1 MIRQISV
8 FVENQPGSMMNVTN
22 VLTEA
27 HVNIRAISTFDT
39 PEFGIMRLV
48 VDDPVR
54 AKESLTSKGFVNRVS
69 DVIGAELKDE
79 KGNLNQ
85 MLKILADGQINI
97 TGETIVTIV
106 SCLIIMAGLMLFIN
120 KTKAG
125 QAMLAV
131 SEDKGAA
138 QLMGINVDG
147 TIALTFAIGSGLAAV
162 AGVLLCSAYP
172 SLTPYTGSM
181 PGIKAFVAAVFG
193 GIGSIPGALV
203 GGILLG
209 IIEIFGKAYISSQM
223 ADAIVFAVLI
233 VVLLVR
239 PAGLFGKNIQ
249 EKV

>member
-85 MLKILADGQINI
+85 MLKILADGQINVNYI
-97 TGETIVTIV
+97 YSFVIREGNAPVMVFHTDDFE
-106 SCLIIMAGLMLFIN
+106 
-120 KTKAG
+120 KAESVLK
-125 QAMLAV
+125 QADVKLV
-131 SEDKGAA
+131 EEED
-138 QLMGINVDG
+138 L
-147 TIALTFAIGSGLAAV
+147 
-162 AGVLLCSAYP
+162 
-172 SLTPYTGSM
+172 
-181 PGIKAFVAAVFG
+181 
-193 GIGSIPGALV
+193 
-203 GGILLG
+203 
-209 IIEIFGKAYISSQM
+209 
-223 ADAIVFAVLI
+223 
-233 VVLLVR
+233 
-239 PAGLFGKNIQ
+239 
-249 EKV
+249 

>member
-85 MLKILADGQINI
+85 ML
-97 TGETIVTIV
+97 
-106 SCLIIMAGLMLFIN
+106 
-120 KTKAG
+120 
-125 QAMLAV
+125 
-131 SEDKGAA
+131 
-138 QLMGINVDG
+138 
-147 TIALTFAIGSGLAAV
+147 
-162 AGVLLCSAYP
+162 
-172 SLTPYTGSM
+172 
-181 PGIKAFVAAVFG
+181 
-193 GIGSIPGALV
+193 
-203 GGILLG
+203 
-209 IIEIFGKAYISSQM
+209 
-223 ADAIVFAVLI
+223 
-233 VVLLVR
+233 
-239 PAGLFGKNIQ
+239 
-249 EKV
+249 

>member
-85 MLKILADGQINI
+85 MLKILADGQINVNYI
-97 TGETIVTIV
+97 Y
-106 SCLIIMAGLMLFIN
+106 S
-120 KTKAG
+120 
-125 QAMLAV
+125 
-131 SEDKGAA
+131 
-138 QLMGINVDG
+138 
-147 TIALTFAIGSGLAAV
+147 
-162 AGVLLCSAYP
+162 
-172 SLTPYTGSM
+172 
-181 PGIKAFVAAVFG
+181 FVIRDQMAVF
-193 GIGSIPGALV
+193 SVPACLSASKY
-203 GGILLG
+203 
-209 IIEIFGKAYISSQM
+209 ET
-223 ADAIVFAVLI
+223 AVRDSAVI
-233 VVLLVR
+233 
-239 PAGLFGKNIQ
+239 AF
-249 EKV
+249 